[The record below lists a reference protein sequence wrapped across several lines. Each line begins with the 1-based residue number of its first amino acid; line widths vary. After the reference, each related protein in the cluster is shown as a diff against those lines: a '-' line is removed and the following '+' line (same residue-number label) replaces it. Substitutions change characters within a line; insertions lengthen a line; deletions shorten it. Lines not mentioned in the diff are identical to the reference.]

1 MRNTLQY
8 PVTKDEIVKILD
20 DLHDSFDSNLIG
32 DIRPLAVRKLRRFVL
47 ETMPD
52 ALYDDID
59 PRSGKC

>member
-20 DLHDSFDSNLIG
+20 DLQNSFDPNLIG

-52 ALYDDID
+52 AFYDDND
-59 PRSGKC
+59 PRSGR